1 MASGTS
7 KTFRHKSFK
16 RSYREDYVRELE
28 VPGMGQHIF
37 YSFKLI
43 FENYKIFLPLLF
55 IMTVAAICLTGLAS
69 EFLNGQTVI
78 FGSLVFLIIWLVSI
92 FIIRHKLAGNKVG
105 IRDALYNAM
114 TPLLSSF
121 VVLAVAAVQCIPI
134 MILVV
139 AYSSAI
145 ETHFLDTPFYAFL
158 FFTFGALLILLS
170 SYFLSGTL
178 MALVAV
184 SAPGLYPL
192 EALKTANE
200 LMRGRRI
207 KFILRIILI
216 TLLVIVLW
224 VVVMFPIASLG
235 SDFSSFIKVC
245 GTTLACFLAI
255 YISVYFYVYYRW
267 MLNFDTKEENGKK
280 RSRKKNS

>member
-1 MASGTS
+1 
-7 KTFRHKSFK
+7 
-16 RSYREDYVRELE
+16 
-28 VPGMGQHIF
+28 
-37 YSFKLI
+37 
-43 FENYKIFLPLLF
+43 
-55 IMTVAAICLTGLAS
+55 
-69 EFLNGQTVI
+69 
-78 FGSLVFLIIWLVSI
+78 
-92 FIIRHKLAGNKVG
+92 
-105 IRDALYNAM
+105 
-114 TPLLSSF
+114 
-121 VVLAVAAVQCIPI
+121 
-134 MILVV
+134 
-139 AYSSAI
+139 
-145 ETHFLDTPFYAFL
+145 
-158 FFTFGALLILLS
+158 
-170 SYFLSGTL
+170 
-178 MALVAV
+178 VAV